1 MTTPLLFYQG
11 AEIMIT
17 IWWPAFIVPVLMVVS
32 GILRFPKYRS
42 RQKLSEK
49 QQQFADALAWKMR
62 WQFGLVFAALAFM
75 LMRSVLRM
83 AAGTQQMI
91 VYVVIVLQAVGFLL
105 IALPVEQALQENSDD
120 MA

>member
-32 GILRFPKYRS
+32 GILHFPKYRS

-49 QQQFADALAWKMR
+49 QQQFANGLAWKMR

-91 VYVVIVLQAVGFLL
+91 VYVVIVLQVIGLWL
-105 IALPVEQALQENSDD
+105 IVLPVERALQENSDE
-120 MA
+120 MT